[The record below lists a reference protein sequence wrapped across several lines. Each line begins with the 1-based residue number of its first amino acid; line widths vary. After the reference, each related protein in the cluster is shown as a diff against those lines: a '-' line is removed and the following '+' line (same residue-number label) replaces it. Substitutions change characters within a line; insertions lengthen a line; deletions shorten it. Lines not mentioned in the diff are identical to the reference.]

1 MTVRIFFGMPIE
13 MAMAVAS
20 MLFDPIRAPGLKNEI
35 EVMSHSK
42 TKPFTLARL
51 GEVPKG
57 FAAFGRG
64 FVGIDDSRQPSHESI
79 RGVPLR

>member
-1 MTVRIFFGMPIE
+1 

-20 MLFDPIRAPGLKNEI
+20 MLFDPIRSGIKNEI

-42 TKPFTLARL
+42 TKPLTMARMK
-51 GEVPKG
+51 EIPKG

-64 FVGIDDSRQPSHESI
+64 FVGIDDSRKPNNHEST
-79 RGVPLR
+79 RGEQLQGG

>member
-1 MTVRIFFGMPIE
+1 
-13 MAMAVAS
+13 MAVAS
-20 MLFDPIRAPGLKNEI
+20 MLFDPIRSGLKNEI

-64 FVGIDDSRQPSHESI
+64 FVGIDDSRQPNNHECT
-79 RGVPLR
+79 RGAQLR

>member
-1 MTVRIFFGMPIE
+1 MTIE

-20 MLFDPIRAPGLKNEI
+20 MLFDPIRAGFKNEI
-35 EVMSHSK
+35 EVVSHSK
-42 TKPFTLARL
+42 TIPFTLARL

-57 FAAFGRG
+57 FAAFERG
-64 FVGIDDSRQPSHESI
+64 SVGIDDSRRPNSHEST

>member
-57 FAAFGRG
+57 SPRSGEG
-64 FVGIDDSRQPSHESI
+64 LLE
-79 RGVPLR
+79 